1 MLYSES
7 NSWYQRAR
15 SKSEG
20 EAGMKFYPNGTVP
33 KQANMYFIY
42 GDGGTGKTSLAKQ
55 FEGNK
60 ILFSFDLSTNVLIGE
75 KDISVV
81 QLESGDAP
89 NIQSL
94 IDKWVLGA
102 LSKPEY
108 EVIILDNMT
117 ALQNLVLE
125 NIDGASRDGR
135 QNYQKLQLWFR
146 QLGTKLRESNKTIYA
161 TAHQVDNGASGLD
174 GKGRFSPDM
183 NEKTFNAFT
192 SMFDLVGRIYIDDDK
207 RLIDLNPENGNH
219 AKNRIDDRKLI
230 EAKELINNH
239 QEEGI

>member
-1 MLYSES
+1 
-7 NSWYQRAR
+7 
-15 SKSEG
+15 
-20 EAGMKFYPNGTVP
+20 MKFYPNGTVP

-219 AKNRIDDRKLI
+219 AKNRI
-230 EAKELINNH
+230 
-239 QEEGI
+239 

>member
-1 MLYSES
+1 
-7 NSWYQRAR
+7 
-15 SKSEG
+15 
-20 EAGMKFYPNGTVP
+20 MKFYPNGTVP

-60 ILFSFDLSTNVLIGE
+60 MLFSFDLSTNVLIGE

-102 LSKPEY
+102 LNKPEY

>member
-1 MLYSES
+1 
-7 NSWYQRAR
+7 
-15 SKSEG
+15 
-20 EAGMKFYPNGTVP
+20 MKFYPNGSVP
-33 KQANMYFIY
+33 EQANMYMIY

-60 ILFSFDLSTNVLIGE
+60 MLFSFDLSTNVIRGD
-75 KDISVV
+75 KDIAIV
-81 QLESGDAP
+81 QLESGDGP

-94 IDKWVLGA
+94 IEKWLCGA
-102 LSKPEY
+102 LVKPEY
-108 EVIILDNMT
+108 NVIILDNVT

-125 NIDGASRDGR
+125 NIDGASKDGR

-146 QLGTKLRESNKTIYA
+146 QLGTRLKESNKTIYA

-192 SMFDLVGRIYIDDDK
+192 SMFDVVGRIYIDGGK
-207 RLIDLNPENGNH
+207 RLIDLDPENGNH
-219 AKNRIDDRKLI
+219 AKNRLDDRKLI
-230 EAKELINNH
+230 KANELIDYKK
-239 QEEGI
+239 EEVI